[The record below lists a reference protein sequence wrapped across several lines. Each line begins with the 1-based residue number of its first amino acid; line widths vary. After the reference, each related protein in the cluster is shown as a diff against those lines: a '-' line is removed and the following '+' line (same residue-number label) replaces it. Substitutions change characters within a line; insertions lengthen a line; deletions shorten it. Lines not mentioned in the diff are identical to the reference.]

1 MEKKNCPNCGM
12 PITGEKCEYC
22 GTVFIDWAIIDSDK
36 PFYIKFRHDGMIT
49 RAKCIVKSFD
59 VNSHSEMCNVY
70 ADNKIYTR
78 IPETSMSIDVS
89 MDIIPEKIFGRETLL
104 IKIDETQV
112 DPNTIQDTL
121 NEIIKGEH

>member
-1 MEKKNCPNCGM
+1 MKQKNCPNCGM

-22 GTVFIDWAIIDSDK
+22 GTVFIDWAIIDSNK

-49 RAKCIVKSFD
+49 RAKCMVKSFD
-59 VNSHSEMCNVY
+59 VNAHSEACNIY
-70 ADNKIYTR
+70 ADNEVYAR
-78 IPETSMSIDVS
+78 IMPETSMTIDVS
-89 MDIIPEKIFGRETLL
+89 MDVIPEKIFGRKALL

-121 NEIIKGEH
+121 KEIIK